1 MFFGL
6 MMKSMITGTYASLD
20 NAMIKSSTGYL
31 QIQQPDY
38 WDDKSIDNSLDLNN
52 EVLQAVKSTEG
63 IGATV
68 PKLDYFALASS
79 GNITKGVAVI
89 GTDANVEKDMSN
101 MDTKVIEGQYF
112 SGASGAAMV
121 PQNLAE
127 YLEVGVGDTFV
138 LFGQGYH
145 GVTAAGKYWVEGIID
160 LRIPMMN
167 NTLIY
172 IQLEDAQFLFGAEGR
187 LTHLSMMVDDPK
199 ELLTIQNTLQSK
211 LDSNKYRV
219 INWKEMNA
227 DYVQMASSKD
237 VSSGIMIGLLYL
249 IVGFGIFGTL
259 FMMTL
264 ERRREFSVMI
274 AIGMKRTKLSI
285 VVFIESLFLGMVG
298 GLSGI
303 GISIPLLA
311 YLSRNPIPL
320 SGDIAEMYEAY
331 GIEPE
336 YHFAFAADFIL
347 NQFMV
352 IFVLC
357 VVLSIVPILSVN
369 RLNFINALRGR

>member
-1 MFFGL
+1 
-6 MMKSMITGTYASLD
+6 MITGTYASLD
-20 NAMIKSSTGYL
+20 NAMIRSSTGYL
-31 QIQQPDY
+31 QVQAPGY
-38 WDDKSIDNSLDLNN
+38 WDDKSIDNSLELTD
-52 EVLQAVKSTEG
+52 EVMDAIKQTKG
-63 IGATV
+63 IGAKV
-68 PKLDYFALASS
+68 PKLDYFALAST

-89 GTDANVEKDMSN
+89 GTDAKVEKDMSG
-101 MDTKVIEGQYF
+101 MDNKVIEGQYF
-112 SGASGAAMV
+112 SGKAGAAMV
-121 PQNLAE
+121 PKNLAD
-127 YLEVGVGDTFV
+127 YLELGVGDTFV

-172 IQLEDAQFLFGAEGR
+172 IQLDDAQMLFGAEGR

-199 ELLTIQNTLQSK
+199 EMLAIQKELQIK
-211 LDSNKYRV
+211 LDTGNYRV
-219 INWKEMNA
+219 MNWKEMNA
-227 DYVQMASSKD
+227 NYVQMASSKD

-274 AIGMKRTKLSI
+274 AIGMKRSKLSV
-285 VVFIESLFLGMVG
+285 VVFIESLLLGIVG
-298 GLSGI
+298 GIAGI
-303 GISIPLLA
+303 GFSIPLLA

-331 GIEPE
+331 GINPE
-336 YHFAFAADFIL
+336 YHFAFEADFIF

-352 IFVLC
+352 IFILC
-357 VVLSIVPILSVN
+357 VLLSIVPIMSVN
-369 RLNFINALRGR
+369 RLNFVNALRGR